1 MLDQMFDC
9 AKGMVTALGASM
21 LLAAP
26 LAGLSVADNASQT
39 ASWGHPGHGQQGDR
53 VTPGEFVVEPATLI
67 SLGFEWYVSGDDNR
81 NAYVTV
87 QYRKAG
93 TAWSQGMNMLR
104 IHNEVNSTDATLP
117 YTAPN
122 MFAGSI
128 MDLEAN
134 TTYEVQM
141 TMHDPD
147 GVEGRATQWATV
159 KTRAQP
165 VPYEG
170 GNVYHVYPP
179 TYTGSKLT
187 PNFAGLLQ
195 AYYTSANNDD
205 ANKSGRPRVKPG
217 DTIMIHAGTY
227 GPGEPYHY
235 VNTTTGTGL
244 PFENTYYLTAKG
256 TAERPIAIVAAGDG
270 PVIFDGGN
278 STKPPYQGP
287 SHVLF
292 NVEAADYN
300 YFEGLTIQN
309 TDVAFDAG
317 KKDIVGASGLT
328 VKDCTFQ
335 NVGEGVWTEYA
346 GSRNFYIADNTFV
359 GREDPD
365 HFYSWSGSPS
375 SVVGTP
381 TWQNIWDL
389 PALQPQPTPYVG
401 PIFSY
406 AAIKV
411 YGQGHVVAYNYITR
425 FHDGFDFDTHSVP
438 EGYPDKAAG
447 PSLIPREN
455 MPVANDFYNNDVD
468 HTDDNC
474 QETDGS
480 LHNTRVLRNRCTNN
494 AGQATSS
501 QPTYAGP
508 TYFIRNVTYNCPDG
522 AIKFAGAQGSLF
534 YNNTFTCKLS
544 ASAGSNFQLLNNLV
558 LGQGAGEP
566 LIAMSTFTRYSMF
579 DYNGYRPNDAIPGLA
594 PPSFASYASPPGGV
608 DADYTAADLVTAT
621 YATLQAWQRDSGQD
635 AHSTVI
641 DWNVFRNATSHAPA
655 YCLTSLGCDGFV
667 WANALFP
674 APTPGSSID
683 LTLKPGSAAVDKGVV
698 IPNVTDGYTGAA
710 PDLGAYE
717 FGKPIP
723 HYGPRGYPLTG
734 SELQYDQ

>member
-1 MLDQMFDC
+1 MFKQTFNC
-9 AKGMVTALGASM
+9 VKGMVTALGAAM
-21 LLAAP
+21 LLFPALVNLADAA
-26 LAGLSVADNASQT
+26 AST
-39 ASWGHPGHGQQGDR
+39 ATWGQPGQEGDR
-53 VTPGEFVVEPATLI
+53 VRAGEFVVEPSTLI

-93 TAWSQGMNMLR
+93 GAWTQGMNMLR
-104 IHNEVNSTDATLP
+104 IHGEVNATDSTLP

-147 GVEGRATQWATV
+147 GVEGRATEWTTV

-165 VPYEG
+165 EPYEG

-179 TYTGSKLT
+179 SYTGPKLT

-205 ANKSGRPRVKPG
+205 ANKSGRARVKPG

-256 TAERPIAIVAAGDG
+256 TAEKPIAIVAAGDG

-278 STKPPYQGP
+278 ATTPPYQGP

-309 TDVAFDAG
+309 ADVAFDAG
-317 KKDIVGASGLT
+317 KKDIAGASGLT
-328 VKDCTFQ
+328 VKNCTFQ

-346 GSRNFYIADNTFV
+346 GSRNFYIADNTFI

-375 SVVGTP
+375 SVAGTP
-381 TWQNIWDL
+381 TWQNIWNL
-389 PALQPQPTPYVG
+389 SALQPQPTLYVG

-438 EGYPDKAAG
+438 EGYPDPAAG

-455 MPVANDFYNNDVD
+455 MPVANDFYNNDVN

-522 AIKFAGAQGSLF
+522 AIKFAGAEGSLF
-534 YNNTFTCKLS
+534 YNNTFACKLS

-566 LIAMSTFTRYSMF
+566 LISMSSYTKYSIF
-579 DYNGYRPNDAIPGLA
+579 DYNGYRPNDTIPGMA
-594 PPSFASYASPPGGV
+594 APSFAVYASPPAGV
-608 DADYTAADLVTAT
+608 VADYTTADLVTAS
-621 YATLQAWQRDSGQD
+621 YPTLPAWQGNSGQD
-635 AHSTVI
+635 AHSTLV
-641 DWNVFRNATSHAPA
+641 DWNVFRNAVSHNPA
-655 YCLTSLGCDGFV
+655 YCLTSQGCDGLV

-674 APTPGSSID
+674 SPAPGTSID
-683 LTLKPGSAAVDKGVV
+683 LTLKPGSAAVDRGVV

-710 PDLGAYE
+710 PDIGAYE
-717 FGKPIP
+717 LGKPIP
-723 HYGPRGYPLTG
+723 HYGPRGYPLSG